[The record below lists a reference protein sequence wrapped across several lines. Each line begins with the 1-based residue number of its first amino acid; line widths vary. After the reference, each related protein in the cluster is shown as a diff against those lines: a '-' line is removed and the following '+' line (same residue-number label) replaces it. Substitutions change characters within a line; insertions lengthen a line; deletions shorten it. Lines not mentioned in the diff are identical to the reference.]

1 MFPDT
6 QLPKR
11 CLIEGVKTLIRT
23 FTRSLR
29 PFAVACVVIPWFAA
43 PSEADEKTTKKLNV
57 LFIVSDDL
65 NTTVLHTYGQQ
76 AVQTPNIDRLA
87 SHGVRFDRAYC
98 NYPVCNASRTSFL
111 SGRFPES
118 TKVLSNLTESRVELG
133 KDYKLLP
140 EYFKE
145 HGYFT
150 AGIGKIAHGRFP
162 DSVTWDVQ
170 TDPQQNPNATAKSD
184 EEDQTNAK
192 GRPRKNSK
200 NLNVDQKGGKKQRAK
215 KRQPVE
221 ANEGTPFPWEATDNE
236 DAEEPDGKTA
246 RIVAQLIEE
255 HKDGPFFIAAGF
267 HKPHL
272 PHTAPKKYFDLYPP
286 EKIAVPNEPK
296 DHLSQ
301 IPEIAKNGKFH
312 PEFTEKQV
320 QDTISHYFAAT
331 TFMDAQVG
339 ILLDT
344 LDRLDLWKNTVV
356 IFIGDH
362 GWHLGEH
369 GGYWAKVSL
378 FEESAKA
385 PLIVAAPGFKANA
398 STARLVEF
406 VDIYPSLTELA
417 GLPTPSNLEGVS
429 FVPLLKDPATPW
441 KKAIFTVVSRQNS
454 LGHAV
459 RTEKNTYIEWPDGS
473 SQLYDYA
480 KDPKEY
486 VNLNKD
492 PGHAQTVADLKKLL
506 SEGWNSA
513 KPSKMGPQASSEIS
527 SPNLAEKE

>member
-1 MFPDT
+1 
-6 QLPKR
+6 LN
-11 CLIEGVKTLIRT
+11 RT
-23 FTRSLR
+23 FMTLPRTI
-29 PFAVACVVIPWFAA
+29 AVAFAVIPWLATPA
-43 PSEADEKTTKKLNV
+43 HTEEKPQQKLNI

-65 NTTVLHTYGQQ
+65 NTTVLHSYGQQ

-118 TKVLSNLTESRVELG
+118 TKVLNNLTEPRVELG
-133 KDYKLLP
+133 KDYKFLP

-145 HGYFT
+145 NGYFT

-162 DSVTWDVQ
+162 GSVSWDVQ
-170 TDPQQNPNATAKSD
+170 TDPQQNPGTAGNAD
-184 EEDQTNAK
+184 EDDDTNAK
-192 GRPRKNSK
+192 GRPKKNGK
-200 NLNVDQKGGKKQRAK
+200 KAGGERKGGKKQGAK
-215 KRQPVE
+215 KRQ
-221 ANEGTPFPWEATDNE
+221 AADADADTTFAWEATDNE

-267 HKPHL
+267 HKPHI
-272 PHTAPKKYFDLYPP
+272 PHTAPKKYFDLYPAD
-286 EKIAVPNEPK
+286 KIAVPNEPK
-296 DHLSQ
+296 DHVSQ

-312 PEFTEKQV
+312 PEFTEKQI
-320 QDTISHYFAAT
+320 QETISHYFAAT

-344 LDRLDLWKNTVV
+344 LDKHDLWKNTVV

-378 FEESAKA
+378 FEESANA
-385 PLIVAAPGFKANA
+385 PLIVAAPGFKPNV
-398 STARLVEF
+398 SSARLVEF

-417 GLPTPSNLEGVS
+417 GLPSPSNLEGVS
-429 FVPLLKDPATPW
+429 FVPLLKDPTSPW

-473 SQLYDYA
+473 TQLYDYA

-486 VNLNKD
+486 ANLSKD
-492 PGHAQTVADLKKLL
+492 PSQAQTIADLKKLL
-506 SEGWNSA
+506 SEGWISA
-513 KPSKMGPQASSEIS
+513 KPAEIGPQASNAAS
-527 SPNLAEKE
+527 SSDVAEKK